1 MYFTLSGSSIPF
13 PSFPRTLDAI
23 LSVTVKSRLLR
34 FAAKF
39 ICDEL
44 QFLSLITVLSWA
56 SAHPPILTIL
66 WFFMVLRV
74 TATMLNSHVVNPKV
88 QWAHIAA
95 IVLMHFGHHDIRHQR
110 FAHTCPWPRSQRSS
124 PAAWTASDD
133 WSPFPQPAQQLHPGC
148 TMPAADVVNHPCW
161 ALKGGYSPHDL
172 ALVDHQFSV
181 WNIFL
186 PRATGLWL
194 GTFAMSWQQWYFWIC
209 YRFQVPGFCEQC
221 TLAQWYNPGR
231 PETPFCLGL

>member
-1 MYFTLSGSSIPF
+1 MYMYNLNIIQFLFKSSIDLIYCSHTRALCCFPVSFTSKGNMLKVISLMYFTLSGSSIPF
-13 PSFPRTLDAI
+13 PSFPQMLDAI

-39 ICDEL
+39 ICNEL

-66 WFFMVLRV
+66 WLFMVLRV

-110 FAHTCPWPRSQRSS
+110 FAHTCPWPRSQRSPLQHELQATTERCGNLATRLRVGPLCS
-124 PAAWTASDD
+124 TIYL
-133 WSPFPQPAQQLHPGC
+133 FPLSGWPRQITDKPTMQVHFLNQLSNFILATQCQQQML
-148 TMPAADVVNHPCW
+148 
-161 ALKGGYSPHDL
+161 
-172 ALVDHQFSV
+172 
-181 WNIFL
+181 
-186 PRATGLWL
+186 
-194 GTFAMSWQQWYFWIC
+194 
-209 YRFQVPGFCEQC
+209 
-221 TLAQWYNPGR
+221 
-231 PETPFCLGL
+231 